1 MQFSSILNITGA
13 LLQGSSESPAGDP
26 ADANAEGSALLPF
39 AAVLSG
45 TLSLLSPEQAAP
57 EGETRT
63 PGVLLQDL
71 EQGRID
77 PSDNTRRVLKP
88 ETSSTSMPA
97 VDEALEGLRPEVIRP
112 EVIRPEVIR
121 PETAQKSVVSNQP
134 QTAEGTSFLP
144 QVAASQVADPDGA
157 APLNAAQAVV
167 IDEAL
172 PETMPKP
179 AVSNQPQTAEG
190 TSFLPQVAAS
200 QVADPDGA
208 SPLNAAQAV
217 VVDEALPETM
227 PRPAVSNQPQTAE
240 GTSFLTQVA
249 DPDGASPPKAAQA
262 VVVDEA
268 VHPASSTVE
277 TGEPATAKAAL
288 SASSEGPQAILRPDD
303 QSADQ
308 TLDASAKEVHA
319 ERTETPQSRRTA
331 GPPKTQLGTEYKAKA
346 TSQPAEPLTRPVVP
360 DLKEAPATGAEP
372 AKTTLE
378 ADAVLLEAEG
388 VTLDKTTE
396 SSAKTESKAT
406 TTQIDGGEVSADAG
420 GDSEA
425 KEDGTGRSA
434 RSRRTHRAE
443 AEPAALRQA
452 EPPAVETTRSQQA
465 IAPETIPESET
476 APEQANAA
484 PDPLSDLDPSLA
496 LTEER
501 VATAALDK
509 ATSDAPAGRTR
520 AARGLFQ
527 QNRAVPVAWLRAVL
541 NNARQAVSSEDGWK
555 VLEMNLDEGDGT
567 VTIKARREEGRV
579 AIAVGFSDP
588 ELRALANTH
597 ADRLQEALQA
607 EYETTVDFSLFS
619 GNQHDPDA
627 QHQQGDTGL
636 AVPATAHTDTDIQDD
651 RPARRSLPAGA
662 QHEWVG

>member
-45 TLSLLSPEQAAP
+45 TLSLLSPEQATP

-63 PGVLLQDL
+63 PGVPLQDL

-77 PSDNTRRVLKP
+77 PSDNTGRVLKP
-88 ETSSTSMPA
+88 ETSSTSMLA
-97 VDEALEGLRPEVIRP
+97 VDEALEGL
-112 EVIRPEVIR
+112 RPEVIR

-134 QTAEGTSFLP
+134 QTAEGTSFLTP
-144 QVAASQVADPDGA
+144 
-157 APLNAAQAVV
+157 
-167 IDEAL
+167 
-172 PETMPKP
+172 
-179 AVSNQPQTAEG
+179 
-190 TSFLPQVAAS
+190 
-200 QVADPDGA
+200 VADPDGA
-208 SPLNAAQAV
+208 SPPTAAQAV
-217 VVDEALPETM
+217 VVDEAL
-227 PRPAVSNQPQTAE
+227 
-240 GTSFLTQVA
+240 
-249 DPDGASPPKAAQA
+249 
-262 VVVDEA
+262 
-268 VHPASSTVE
+268 HPASSTVE

-288 SASSEGPQAILRPDD
+288 SVSSEGPQAIQRPDD

-331 GPPKTQLGTEYKAKA
+331 GSPKTQLNAEYKANA
-346 TSQPAEPLTRPVVP
+346 TSQPAAPLTRSVVS

-372 AKTTLE
+372 AKTTLK
-378 ADAVLLEAEG
+378 ADVALPEAEG
-388 VTLDKTTE
+388 VTSDKTTE
-396 SSAKTESKAT
+396 SSAKTEGKAT

-434 RSRRTHRAE
+434 RSRRTHRTD

-452 EPPAVETTRSQQA
+452 EPRAVETTRSQQA
-465 IAPETIPESET
+465 IAPEITPESET

-484 PDPLSDLDPSLA
+484 PDALSDLNPSPA
-496 LTEER
+496 PTEEH

-509 ATSDAPAGRTR
+509 ATSDAPAGRAR

-607 EYETTVDFSLFS
+607 EYETAVDFSLFS

-627 QHQQGDTGL
+627 QHQQGGTGL
-636 AVPATAHTDTDIQDD
+636 AVPATAHTDPDIQDD